1 MLSDGDMLSFLDSS
15 ITVIQLCA
23 SKMVGL
29 LIINSITSVFS
40 KHVAQ
45 FVGVTLYGC
54 SIAYYN
60 KKLWSSLF
68 FFLD

>member
-1 MLSDGDMLSFLDSS
+1 MANFSVKNLKMLSDGDMLSFLDSS

-29 LIINSITSVFS
+29 LVINSIISVFS
-40 KHVAQ
+40 NHLAQ

-54 SIAYYN
+54 SLAY
-60 KKLWSSLF
+60 
-68 FFLD
+68 